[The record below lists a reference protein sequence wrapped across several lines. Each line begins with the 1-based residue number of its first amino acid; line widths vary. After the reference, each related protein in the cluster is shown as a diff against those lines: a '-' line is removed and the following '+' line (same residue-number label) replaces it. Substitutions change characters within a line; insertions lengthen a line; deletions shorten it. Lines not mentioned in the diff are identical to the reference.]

1 MHQKK
6 QIFLCFIKMFLLNRT
21 LAFLHII
28 ASSKGRQQALS
39 YETPSVQKR
48 IVNFIDISFF
58 LFIVWGFFF
67 FLLIAVAQG
76 FNAADRVSHS
86 IENSGPVLKVLS
98 QVSLFPSELI
108 KASARQEL

>member
-1 MHQKK
+1 
-6 QIFLCFIKMFLLNRT
+6 MFLLNRT

-48 IVNFIDISFF
+48 IVNFIDNSFF
-58 LFIVWGFFF
+58 HFNVWGFFS
-67 FLLIAVAQG
+67 LLIVAQG
-76 FNAADRVSHS
+76 FNVANLVSHS
-86 IENSGPVLKVLS
+86 VENSGPVLEVLS

-108 KASARQEL
+108 KASTRQEL

>member
-1 MHQKK
+1 
-6 QIFLCFIKMFLLNRT
+6 MFLLNRT

-48 IVNFIDISFF
+48 IVNFIDTSFF
-58 LFIVWGFFF
+58 LFIVWGFVFF
-67 FLLIAVAQG
+67 FFLIAVAQG
-76 FNAADRVSHS
+76 FNAADLVSHS
-86 IENSGPVLKVLS
+86 IENSDPVLKVLS

>member
-1 MHQKK
+1 
-6 QIFLCFIKMFLLNRT
+6 MFLLNRT

-39 YETPSVQKR
+39 YETLSVQKR
-48 IVNFIDISFF
+48 IVNFIDTSFF
-58 LFIVWGFFF
+58 LFIVCFVLFFF
-67 FLLIAVAQG
+67 FSLLIAVAQG
-76 FNAADRVSHS
+76 FNAADLVSHS